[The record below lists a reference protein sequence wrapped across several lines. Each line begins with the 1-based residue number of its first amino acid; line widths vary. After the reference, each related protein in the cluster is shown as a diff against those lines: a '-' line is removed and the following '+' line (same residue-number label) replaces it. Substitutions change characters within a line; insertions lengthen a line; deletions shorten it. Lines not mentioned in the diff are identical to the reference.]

1 MINLLKI
8 REDFLKFMT
17 KKTAYATSI
26 ANIDVPSFQWSI
38 IDPPS
43 FFFASSKACSKLE
56 RASGE
61 ANSKTKLLSAEAVVN
76 SSLVGRK
83 VMLKASDCLSDSSLC
98 TDAIRS
104 LITSSRD

>member
-1 MINLLKI
+1 M
-8 REDFLKFMT
+8 MT
-17 KKTAYATSI
+17 KETGDSTLT
-26 ANIDVPSFQWSI
+26 ANIDTPSFQRNT

-43 FFFASSKACSKLE
+43 FFLASSKACSKLE
-56 RASGE
+56 RVSGE